1 MSRPPRQRT
10 VTSGLAEGVF
20 APRGIPLRD
29 LATVD
34 LTLDGLEALRLVDL
48 EGLYQEAAAE
58 RMGISRATLARVLL
72 RARRAVAQALVEQ
85 SALAIGGGSVRQGP
99 AGPWPC
105 PVHGAG
111 RRRGRGCRCGG
122 GGAGRGGPGRGRR
135 HGRGGTEAGSE

>member
-20 APRGIPLRD
+20 APRGVPLRD
-29 LATVD
+29 LGTEE

-58 RMGISRATLARVLL
+58 RMGISRATLARILV
-72 RARRAVAQALVEQ
+72 RARQAVARALVER
-85 SALAIGGGSVRQGP
+85 SALVVGGGSVRRG
-99 AGPWPC
+99 AERPWPC
-105 PVHGAG
+105 PVHGEG

-122 GGAGRGGPGRGRR
+122 GRGRAGPGRGR
-135 HGRGGTEAGSE
+135 GRGRPGSDIDE